1 MTAPNMADM
10 PYHFGIKLA
19 AHPTQKQK
27 NIIKRNSD
35 ASRFVYNVLI
45 GIDQEM
51 FQLKRVD
58 LLHQSRHKDYQKLI
72 DYFVEKKHVSLE
84 FAKFMVEHRYVSD
97 KTVKKA
103 KAKNCYKFNKFKSTG
118 YPMID
123 ERIQQLTERK
133 KSGKTLGGE
142 YRWLY
147 HKDIDSMCISQG
159 FQTNKKAWNIY
170 SKVHSA
176 GTPKFHRKS
185 YEENYQT
192 GVHYAPKV
200 KKNDYPNMINGNIK
214 FLDRHHIVLPK
225 IGAVYVTHMR
235 DFIWNHRNEIRIG
248 TATIH
253 KDNTGCYTIS
263 IQVGS
268 EKPFVMPLEKTGKQ
282 LGIDLNTENFLT
294 SSNGIMVP
302 NPRYYKHSLTRLRK
316 QQRILSRRI
325 RRAKDD
331 NRSIIESSNVQ
342 KQRKV
347 VAKIAKHVKNQ
358 RDTFINRVSM
368 ALIENQDLV
377 VAEELRSSNLLKNH
391 ALAQSISDVGWRSL
405 LQSLTYKADLYGK
418 QFVTI
423 NPKNT
428 TQMCRDCGYVCGSDD
443 RHSKL
448 ELKDREWTCPNC
460 GQHHIRDHNA
470 AMNILDKGI
479 KQLQETA

>member
-1 MTAPNMADM
+1 MAAPNMADM
-10 PYHFGIKLA
+10 PYHFGMKLA
-19 AHPTQKQK
+19 AHPTAKQK
-27 NIIKRNSD
+27 RVIKRNSD
-35 ASRFVYNVLI
+35 ASRFVYNALI

-72 DYFVEKKHVSLE
+72 DYFVEKKHVSLG
-84 FAKFMVEHRYVSD
+84 FAKFMVEHRYVSE
-97 KTVKKA
+97 KTIKKA

-123 ERIQQLTERK
+123 ERIQQLANRK

-159 FQTNKKAWNIY
+159 FQSNREAWNMY
-170 SKVHSA
+170 NTVHNA
-176 GTPKFHRKS
+176 GTPKFHKKS
-185 YEENYQT
+185 YENNYQSSVIYDSKT
-192 GVHYAPKV
+192 
-200 KKNDYPNMINGNIK
+200 KKDGYPNMANGNIK
-214 FLDRHHIVLPK
+214 FLDRHHIRLPK
-225 IGAVYVTHMR
+225 VGVVYVTHMTN
-235 DFIWNHRNEIRIG
+235 FIWSHRDVIRLG
-248 TATIH
+248 TVTIH
-253 KDNTGCYTIS
+253 KDGTDCYSIS
-263 IQVGS
+263 FQMGA
-268 EKPFVMPLEKTGKQ
+268 EKPFVKPMKKTGKQ
-282 LGIDLNTENFLT
+282 IGIDLNIENFLT
-294 SSNGIMVP
+294 DSNGVTIP
-302 NPRYYKHSLTRLRK
+302 NPRYYKHSLVRLKK

-325 RRAKDD
+325 LRAKKEKRDVH
-331 NRSIIESSNVQ
+331 ESSNVQ
-342 KQRKV
+342 AQRKV
-347 VAKIAKHVKNQ
+347 VAKIAKHVANQ
-358 RDTFINRVSM
+358 RNSFLDNISM

-405 LQSLTYKADLYGK
+405 LQKLAYKAELYGR

-428 TQMCRDCGYVCGSDD
+428 TQMCRDCGYICGSDE

-448 ELKDREWTCPNC
+448 KLKDREWTCPNC

-470 AMNILDKGI
+470 AQNILDKGV
-479 KQLQETA
+479 KQLEAA

>member
-1 MTAPNMADM
+1 MPAPNMADM
-10 PYHFGIKLA
+10 PYHFGMKLA
-19 AHPTQKQK
+19 AHPTKRQK

-35 ASRFVYNVLI
+35 AGRFVYNKLI

-51 FQLKRVD
+51 FQLKQVD

-97 KTVKKA
+97 KTIKKA

-123 ERIQQLTERK
+123 GRIYQLTNRK
-133 KSGKTLGGE
+133 KSSKTLGGE

-159 FQTNKKAWNIY
+159 FQTNKKAWNMY
-170 SKVHSA
+170 NKVHNV

-185 YEENYQT
+185 YENNYQSAVIYDSKT
-192 GVHYAPKV
+192 
-200 KKNDYPNMINGNIK
+200 KKNDYPNMTNGNIK
-214 FLDRHHIVLPK
+214 FLDRHHIRLPK
-225 IGAVYVTHMR
+225 VGVVYVTHMTS
-235 DFIWNHRNEIRIG
+235 FIWSHRDAIRLG
-248 TATIH
+248 TVTIH
-253 KDNTGCYTIS
+253 KDGTDCYSIS
-263 IQVGS
+263 FQMGA
-268 EKPFVMPLEKTGKQ
+268 EKSFVKPMKKTGKQ
-282 LGIDLNTENFLT
+282 VGIDLNTENFLT
-294 SSNGIMVP
+294 DSNGTVIP
-302 NPRYYKHSLTRLRK
+302 NPRYYKHSLVRLRK

-325 RRAKDD
+325 LRAKKEKRDVC
-331 NRSIIESSNVQ
+331 ESSNVQ
-342 KQRKV
+342 AQRKV
-347 VAKIAKHVKNQ
+347 VAKIAKHVANQ
-358 RDTFINRVSM
+358 RNSFLDNVSK

-377 VAEELRSSNLLKNH
+377 VAEELRSRNLLKNH

-405 LQSLTYKADLYGK
+405 LQKLAYKAELYGK

-423 NPKNT
+423 DPKNT
-428 TQMCRDCGYVCGSDD
+428 TQMCRDCGYICGSDE

-460 GQHHIRDHNA
+460 GQYHIRDHNA
-470 AMNILDKGI
+470 AQNILDKGV
-479 KQLQETA
+479 KQLETA